1 MKRIFIIFFIIIFF
15 SIYLISSE
23 LAVNFNVNYNIGN
36 SFFFNNN
43 IAQFWTAGYNYT
55 EKSKNGMGMGF
66 SANVIVRILKN
77 LSVVPGISI
86 DFGNQN
92 YEFKRVESES
102 ETDVKDNYYFHLIR
116 TDVKLNYN
124 FISLRNGWRFG
135 VIFGT
140 GYNIVKS
147 DSEINI
153 GKEKYWNLLAGVSI
167 KFFQLKHLGFY
178 ISSIYNY
185 PLQNKN
191 FEYLTVQSGII
202 YKF

>member
-1 MKRIFIIFFIIIFF
+1 
-15 SIYLISSE
+15 LSSE

-36 SFFFNNN
+36 SAFFNNN
-43 IAQFWTAGYNYT
+43 ITRFWTGGYNYT

-66 SANVIVRILKN
+66 NANVIVFVSKN
-77 LSVVPGISI
+77 LSVIPGISI

-102 ETDVKDNYYFHLIR
+102 ETDVKDNYYFHLIK
-116 TDVKLNYN
+116 TDVKLNYD
-124 FISLRNGWRFG
+124 FIALRNGWKFG
-135 VIFGT
+135 VIVGV
-140 GYNIVKS
+140 GYNTVKT
-147 DSEINI
+147 DSEISI
-153 GKEKYWNLLAGVSI
+153 GENKFWNLMAGIDI
-167 KFFQLKHLGFY
+167 KFFQLKHIGFY

-185 PLQNKN
+185 PLKNKN